1 MRKITSFKEY
11 REMVSTGELTF
22 MDVLG
27 GTDAEKGMAIIR
39 RIAKNYDK
47 IIEDGT
53 IGNVH
58 ELELKMVKAMFCLIH
73 EFGRECP
80 EHQDIETEAIF
91 YAMLSCAVEV

>member
-1 MRKITSFKEY
+1 MIVYNNKEY
-11 REMVSTGELTF
+11 RNLVSTGELTF

-27 GTDAEKGMAIIR
+27 GTDAKDGMEIIR
-39 RIAKNYDK
+39 KIAKNYDK

-91 YAMLSCAVEV
+91 YAMLSCAIEV